1 MSGRRAKKDRFE
13 AEAREFLSVT
23 PWGKASK
30 AWNSAES
37 AQNARIQMYERLI
50 EILAISRFTWT
61 GLPDSIDERF
71 VELTLFE
78 RGSLI
83 FFLDKKEKRFMA
95 TYQNYSA
102 GNMNAYLNPTRFRPL
117 ANNYVYH
124 ELSSKE
130 AVPIW
135 DNQLRTTLLDVMF
148 IYAQRLANI
157 DRALDVNL
165 DNLTTP
171 MIISCS
177 EEQKLSLQNA
187 IRQKSQGV
195 PVIFSYDSINL
206 ADTLG
211 VFPNTTPNITNE
223 LMQLKAQVWNEMVK
237 FLGIENSNN
246 EKKERLITDEIQA
259 GSETTNVFRLGF
271 LKARQQACDQI
282 NRMFEPLNVGI
293 DWANRTSGGIMTV
306 KDGDQ
311 DGAV

>member
-1 MSGRRAKKDRFE
+1 
-13 AEAREFLSVT
+13 
-23 PWGKASK
+23 
-30 AWNSAES
+30 
-37 AQNARIQMYERLI
+37 
-50 EILAISRFTWT
+50 
-61 GLPDSIDERF
+61 
-71 VELTLFE
+71 
-78 RGSLI
+78 
-83 FFLDKKEKRFMA
+83 
-95 TYQNYSA
+95 
-102 GNMNAYLNPTRFRPL
+102 
-117 ANNYVYH
+117 
-124 ELSSKE
+124 
-130 AVPIW
+130 
-135 DNQLRTTLLDVMF
+135 
-148 IYAQRLANI
+148 
-157 DRALDVNL
+157 
-165 DNLTTP
+165 

-271 LKARQQACDQI
+271 LKARQQAI
-282 NRMFEPLNVGI
+282 NRMFDPLNVGI

-306 KDGDQ
+306 EDGEQ